1 MKRKII
7 VIILILMVIIFLFNI
22 LSHKKIDL
30 NGVYKHN
37 TDINNIEIYVKNIS
51 TNKEVLIT
59 DKKDVNVILNSLMN
73 TNVDIS
79 FDNEDII
86 GGFCRLVILNTKN
99 NKKVNINIGRKK
111 IVINGNKIYKTNDN
125 IFDNIKDIIIKY
137 DTNMV
142 F

>member
-1 MKRKII
+1 MKRKIT

-37 TDINNIEIYVKNIS
+37 TYINNIEIYVKNIS
-51 TNKEVLIT
+51 TNKEILIT
-59 DKKDVNVILNSLMN
+59 DKKDVNVILSSLMN
-73 TNVDIS
+73 TNVDAS

-86 GGFCRLVILNTKN
+86 GGFCRLVILNTEN

-125 IFDNIKDIIIKY
+125 VFDNIKDIIIKY

>member
-1 MKRKII
+1 MKRKIT

-22 LSHKKIDL
+22 LFYKKIDL

-51 TNKEVLIT
+51 TNKEILIT

-73 TNVDIS
+73 TNVDAS

-86 GGFCRLVILNTKN
+86 GGFCRLVILNTEN

-125 IFDNIKDIIIKY
+125 VFDNIKDIIIKY

>member
-1 MKRKII
+1 MKRKIT

-30 NGVYKHN
+30 NRVYKHN
-37 TDINNIEIYVKNIS
+37 TDINNIEIYVKNKS
-51 TNKEVLIT
+51 TNKEILIT
-59 DKKDVNVILNSLMN
+59 DKKDVNVILSSLMN
-73 TNVDIS
+73 TNVDAS

-86 GGFCRLVILNTKN
+86 GGFCRLVILNTEN

-125 IFDNIKDIIIKY
+125 VFDNIKDIIIKY